1 MLIGPKCVE
10 VISQQL
16 RSKVWACL
24 ATRFDAQKKI
34 VQKFIKLDHGITQ
47 YGKVCRFEGGD
58 LMVGRE
64 LVKNAEDSRDA
75 SFVQVEF
82 LSVLYIRFLINLSS
96 SIRYM
101 WIDLL
106 TVSEKCLG
114 LWRRPSLAN

>member
-1 MLIGPKCVE
+1 MLIGPKRVE

-47 YGKVCRFEGGD
+47 YGKVRRFEGGD
-58 LMVGRE
+58 LMVGRK

-75 SFVQVEF
+75 SFVRVEF

-106 TVSEKCLG
+106 TVPEKRLG